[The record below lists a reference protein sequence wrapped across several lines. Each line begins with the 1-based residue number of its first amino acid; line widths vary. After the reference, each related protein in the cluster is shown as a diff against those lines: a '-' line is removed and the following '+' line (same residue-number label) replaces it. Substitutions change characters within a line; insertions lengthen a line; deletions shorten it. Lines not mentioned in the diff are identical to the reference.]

1 MGASPLEVPGLGV
14 GATVQHVPAP
24 DMPAPATP
32 GLGPVARAH
41 GVSPSA
47 RRLAL
52 LREQVPGMAEQ
63 GTLPVP
69 APLREAIP
77 GGGLAHGT
85 ACLFSGTPLVL
96 MGVLA
101 EVTRAGGHAALLGLP
116 ELGLVAAAEMGADLR
131 RIALVPHPGQDP
143 AQIISVLL
151 EGMDLVVIGP
161 GSQGVAPA
169 RARAINARL
178 RGKKTVLAVL
188 GTEWPGARTTI
199 AGHVRRYA
207 GVSRGRGRL
216 RSHELLITVQG
227 RGSPP
232 SSVPACLSA
241 AARGTA
247 QDRLVR
253 WDSADE

>member
-1 MGASPLEVPGLGV
+1 MV
-14 GATVQHVPAP
+14 
-24 DMPAPATP
+24 
-32 GLGPVARAH
+32 
-41 GVSPSA
+41 
-47 RRLAL
+47 
-52 LREQVPGMAEQ
+52 EQ

-69 APLREAIP
+69 APLREAMP

-116 ELGLVAAAEMGADLR
+116 ELGLLAAAEMGADLR
-131 RIALVPHPGQDP
+131 RIALIPRPGRDP

-151 EGMDLVVIGP
+151 EGMDLVVLGP
-161 GSQGVAPA
+161 GSLDVAPA
-169 RARAINARL
+169 RARALNARL

-188 GTEWPGARTTI
+188 GTEWPGARTTV
-199 AGHVRRYA
+199 AAHVRRYA
-207 GVSRGRGRL
+207 GVSRGKGRL
-216 RSHELLITVQG
+216 RSLELLITVQR

-232 SSVPACLSA
+232 RSVPACLSV

-253 WDSADE
+253 WSSPDE

>member
-1 MGASPLEVPGLGV
+1 MGASPLEVAGTGLGV
-14 GATVQHVPAP
+14 PASGAQ
-24 DMPAPATP
+24 
-32 GLGPVARAH
+32 GLARAH
-41 GVSPSA
+41 GASPGA
-47 RRLAL
+47 HRLAR
-52 LREQVPGMAEQ
+52 LRERVPGMVER

-85 ACLFSGTPLVL
+85 TCVFSGTPLVL

-116 ELGLVAAAEMGADLR
+116 DLGLLAAAEMGADLR
-131 RIALVPHPGQDP
+131 RIALIPRPGQDP
-143 AQIISVLL
+143 AQIISVLV

-161 GSQGVAPA
+161 GGLDVAPA

-188 GTEWPGARTTI
+188 GSEWPGARTTI
-199 AGHVRRYA
+199 AAHVRRYA

-216 RSHELLITVQG
+216 RSLELLVTVEG
-227 RGSPP
+227 RGLPP
-232 SSVPACLSA
+232 SSIPACLSA

-247 QDRLVR
+247 QDRLVC
-253 WDSADE
+253 WSSPDE